1 MERVAL
7 DIETTGL
14 TFTTDSVQLVVQ
26 NDGDEAMF
34 IETPGSLPPLR
45 NDLEYILHNS
55 AFDLPF
61 LDYRYHTGFP
71 KHVFDTL
78 IAERLLTAGL
88 DVSRDLKTVAKKY
101 LDVDLDKTLQ
111 TSFDGGE
118 LSEDQY
124 EYARQDTDV
133 LFGIRK
139 AQLRRIRELNLDTI
153 WDIEKAVTPIF
164 AKMIRYG
171 VRLDADA
178 LQELVADLT
187 LEYDKLK
194 EELEVLLTPY
204 VKDLREQKYLDAEAK
219 LDVYLQDLA
228 EFTALMEQGW
238 FDYLDHYYAGDS
250 FENNLPK
257 NEKVLTEWAD
267 ESIDRKDGKPKGLKR
282 YVKAHL
288 ALWRKNHPRPPK
300 VTYDQSPINLNSS
313 SQLLEAL
320 NKAGI
325 PVTDTSSSML
335 RRMLTEVTDEQ
346 RDTILLPLIE
356 YKKKSKLLS
365 SFGESL
371 LSLMDEEGYIHP
383 GFNQLGTASGRP
395 SCTSPNILQIPN
407 KGGYRKLFKPDPGHV
422 AIVCDFS
429 GMEMRIVAELSGD
442 PFLME
447 AFQKGEDV
455 HGKMTA
461 RIFETDNFTD
471 DQRKVGKMANFLF
484 LYGGEAN
491 KLHQQAASMGF
502 PMTKEKAVEIIK
514 RQRETIPTAHGW
526 IRRNQ
531 LQAVKKGYVSSA
543 LGRRRWFDVE
553 NTFRGEIERAAGNH
567 VIQSTNAD
575 ITKLAMVAIDKLLAP
590 IGGRIMLQVYDEIDC
605 SVPEEHAAYAAEVVK
620 SAMEQA
626 ARVVLKRV
634 PVVVD
639 CHICNSWDEEDVVE
653 WIEEAA

>member
-55 AFDLPF
+55 SFDLPF
-61 LDYRYHTGFP
+61 LDYHYHTGFP

-118 LSEDQY
+118 LSEEQY
-124 EYARQDTDV
+124 VYARQDTDV

-178 LQELVADLT
+178 LRELITSLT

-219 LDVYLQDLA
+219 LDEYLRQLRHA
-228 EFTALMEQGW
+228 TEAFELGW
-238 FDYLDHYYAGDS
+238 HDFIRFSRTDAFSTTDEMRVS
-250 FENNLPK
+250 W
-257 NEKVLTEWAD
+257 TD
-267 ESIDRKDGKPKGLKR
+267 ESIDRKDGKPKGQKR
-282 YVKAHL
+282 YVKWSL
-288 ALWRKNHPRPPK
+288 SQWRKEHPRPPK

-325 PVTDTSSSML
+325 LVTDTSSSML
-335 RRMLTEVTDEQ
+335 RRVLTEVTDEQ
-346 RDTILLPLIE
+346 RDTILLPLID
-356 YKKKSKLLS
+356 YKKRSKLLS
-365 SFGESL
+365 AFGDSL
-371 LSLMDEEGYIHP
+371 LDLVDEHGYVHP

-395 SCTSPNILQIPN
+395 SCSSPNILQIPN
-407 KGGYRKLFKPDPGHV
+407 KGGFRKLFKPDPGHV

-543 LGRRRWFDVE
+543 LGRRRWFDIE

-634 PVVVD
+634 PVAVD
-639 CHICNSWDEEDVVE
+639 CHICRSWDEEDVVE
-653 WIEEAA
+653 SLEEAA